1 MNIPKTIV
9 QTWISKD
16 KLTPVM
22 KAATQTWKD
31 KNPTWDYKFFSDED
45 CLEFI
50 ENNFPKDTVNAY
62 NKIKP
67 GAGKADLFRYCYL
80 LVKGGVYTD
89 IDNVCIKPLDNW
101 LTDVD
106 KFVGILDLPCL
117 TKNDGRFYGK
127 HYSIYNALI
136 ASGQGHP
143 FMWHAYKLSVLNIL
157 NQSRPVPRSEFL
169 PQSFHPLTKVT
180 GPKLLADAIA
190 MALNNPFNKHFKIKE
205 ECTPCGYRF
214 PAKLVMEKEKFHN
227 KFHKATIRD
236 FNNDVL
242 VQVKYEGY
250 NPDNYWTDITGKDF
264 LYN

>member
-1 MNIPKTIV
+1 MCDYICMNIPKTIV
-9 QTWISKD
+9 QTWISED

-80 LVKGGVYTD
+80 LVNGGVYTD

-106 KFVGILDLPCL
+106 KFVGILDLPFL
-117 TKNDGRFYGK
+117 LSLKKIGISFIKIPSLWIRYIV
-127 HYSIYNALI
+127 SIK
-136 ASGQGHP
+136 
-143 FMWHAYKLSVLNIL
+143 KL
-157 NQSRPVPRSEFL
+157 
-169 PQSFHPLTKVT
+169 
-180 GPKLLADAIA
+180 
-190 MALNNPFNKHFKIKE
+190 
-205 ECTPCGYRF
+205 
-214 PAKLVMEKEKFHN
+214 
-227 KFHKATIRD
+227 
-236 FNNDVL
+236 
-242 VQVKYEGY
+242 
-250 NPDNYWTDITGKDF
+250 
-264 LYN
+264 